1 MEKDKGRTT
10 HTKPRIA
17 HVKSMSWVRAFP
29 GWFQKQAIN
38 AFFDVL
44 LLFPL
49 MDENY
54 DPAHKT
60 SSIASNGTVPSLY
73 SGTSTIA
80 DYDETFEGKFYC
92 LYFIIINVL
101 LTWRRFWSSTKH
113 FHPHIRRWQWS
124 FETTELSSRDLFQNA
139 VHGKNRS
146 IIMVMIDQLTKRW

>member
-1 MEKDKGRTT
+1 MEKRQRTHT

-80 DYDETFEGKFYC
+80 DYDETFEGKSYC
-92 LYFIIINVL
+92 FDCINIL
-101 LTWRRFWSSTKH
+101 LTWRRFWSSSKH

-139 VHGKNRS
+139 VHGKNRI
-146 IIMVMIDQLTKRW
+146 IIMAMIYQLTRR